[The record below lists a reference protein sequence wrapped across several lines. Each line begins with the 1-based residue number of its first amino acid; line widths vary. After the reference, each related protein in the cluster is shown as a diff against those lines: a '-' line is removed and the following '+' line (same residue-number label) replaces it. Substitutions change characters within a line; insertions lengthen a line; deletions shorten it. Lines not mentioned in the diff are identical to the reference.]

1 MPLTAAEMGLDWE
14 LGVNYV
20 QNIEITIELSQFQ
33 PLFVQSWRES
43 WENSTL
49 DVSSS
54 LQNVN
59 AGIFE
64 RSQTAMIA
72 SAPAVLAPIDL
83 SHHHCFSDNGKV
95 WVGLG

>member
-1 MPLTAAEMGLDWE
+1 MGLNWE
-14 LGVNYV
+14 LSVNYV

-33 PLFVQSWRES
+33 PLFVQSWQES

-49 DVSSS
+49 DVSST

-64 RSQTAMIA
+64 RSQTTMIA
-72 SAPAVLAPIDL
+72 SAP
-83 SHHHCFSDNGKV
+83 
-95 WVGLG
+95 VGVGTN